1 MAQDMNLVRSWA
13 RRYYDLGFNPLP
25 SRGDAK
31 RPALRRFRE
40 YLHGKRIPSSWLT
53 SWWAPNI
60 QIPLGVAWG
69 HCVVDIDGSWAS
81 REYNFWQKSND
92 STWISSCPVI
102 SGSHKEFTASY
113 HVWYRLPDD
122 IEKFPTVHLWR
133 SESQHAGISILGD
146 GAMAMAPPS
155 IHPERCVRY
164 LWLCGPEQMSQPAVL
179 PHWLR
184 DRICEAIS
192 SRSSVRTLRER
203 PRPLGLKIPE
213 FRGHYQREEV
223 LSQLSGRMHVIARN
237 YGLEVH
243 RHANGSGFHS
253 CRSID
258 REDSNWSCT
267 IDPRTGVYHDFAT
280 GDTLSFFTLLM
291 RLDAQEFPD
300 FPTTVD
306 KMGAIA
312 FGGKPCLSPRR

>member
-1 MAQDMNLVRSWA
+1 MTQDMNLVRSWA
-13 RRYYDLGFNPLP
+13 RRYYNLGFNPLP

-31 RPALRRFRE
+31 RPALLRFRE

-69 HCVVDIDGSWAS
+69 HCVVDIDGRSAFDEFHSWT
-81 REYNFWQKSND
+81 EDQYL
-92 STWISSCPVI
+92 TWVSGCPVV
-102 SGSHKEFTASY
+102 SANLPYFSY
-113 HVWYRLPDD
+113 SRHIWFQIPF
-122 IEKFPTVHLWR
+122 EAESFPTVHLWR
-133 SESQHAGISILGD
+133 SGNKHEGISILGD

-155 IHPERCVRY
+155 IHPERHTRY
-164 LWLCGPEQMSQPAVL
+164 IWNWGPEQMSQPAVL

-192 SRSSVRTLRER
+192 SRSSVRTPRER
-203 PRPLGLKIPE
+203 PRQSGLKIPG

-223 LSQLSGRMHVIARN
+223 LSQLCGSMHRIAQA

-300 FPTTVD
+300 FPTTVN

>member
-1 MAQDMNLVRSWA
+1 MVQDMNLVRSWA
-13 RRYYDLGFNPLP
+13 RRYYDLNLNPLP

-40 YLHGKRIPSSWLT
+40 YLRGKRIPSSWLS

-69 HCVVDIDGSWAS
+69 YFVVDIDGTEAWDRFLSW
-81 REYNFWQKSND
+81 KTD
-92 STWISSCPVI
+92 SILTWISLSGNGDSC
-102 SGSHKEFTASY
+102 
-113 HVWYRLPDD
+113 HVWYRIPPDV
-122 IEKFPTVHLWR
+122 ERFPTVHLWR
-133 SESQHAGISILGD
+133 SDNRHEGISILGD
-146 GAMAMAPPS
+146 GALAMVPPS
-155 IHPERCVRY
+155 IHPASGTQY
-164 LWLCGPEQMSQPAVL
+164 IWDFGPGHLRQPPVL

-184 DRICEAIS
+184 DRICEAIF
-192 SRSSVRTLRER
+192 SRSSVRTPRER
-203 PRPLGLKIPE
+203 PRQSGLKIPG

-223 LSQLSGRMHVIARN
+223 LAQLCGSMHRIAQA

-280 GDTLSFFTLLM
+280 GDTLSFFSLMM
-291 RLDAQEFPD
+291 RLDPQEFPD
-300 FPTTVD
+300 FPTAVN
-306 KMGAIA
+306 KMGALA
-312 FGGKPCLSPRR
+312 FGGKPCPSPRR